1 MNLKSI
7 TGQLGFA
14 ALAAFVVCGCSRSP
28 KEPPIT
34 GKRTD
39 PAVEMR
45 PKWEAGS
52 RYVYRVD
59 STINMEVPRRN
70 NPSMMI
76 RAEVT
81 VGQDIAFTVTNV
93 TTDGGRSLEME
104 LLGVQMETA
113 ADDQVK
119 LSFDSGNSAYITDES
134 ALTERLQK
142 LVGLKMGFRL
152 SPDNKVSRVD
162 GTKELS
168 SRLSGSSNVKGV
180 AGGILNRFFST
191 QFFRELIEM
200 GMLPRDAVR
209 IGDKWKV
216 SRSVGGGMWG
226 TSALLDTTHT
236 LRGWQQH
243 DGTNCARID
252 FEGFFKTN
260 NPTNAA
266 AAPAATTNQSTV
278 RRVVQMANA
287 PNIEEGTLKGR
298 SWFEPGIAMPVDTIY
313 EQSITTKT
321 TTSRRP
327 RPRPGS
333 NIVDVT
339 QAQTSTNPPPVTN
352 APPPGPAVTITASTT
367 TRQYT
372 TFKLVEIGQGRAP
385 VTTETNAPVAPE

>member
-1 MNLKSI
+1 M
-7 TGQLGFA
+7 GQLGFA
-14 ALAAFVVCGCSRSP
+14 ALAAAFICGCSRSP

-45 PKWEAGS
+45 PKWEAGN
-52 RYVYRVD
+52 RYAYRVD
-59 STINMEVPRRN
+59 ATISMEVPRRN
-70 NPSMMI
+70 NPNVMI

-93 TTDGGRSLEME
+93 TADGARSLEME
-104 LLGVQMETA
+104 LLGVQMETS

-119 LSFDSGNSAYITDES
+119 VSFDSDNSAYITDEG

-142 LVGLKMGFRL
+142 LIGLKMGFRL

-191 QFFRELIEM
+191 QFFREIIEM
-200 GMLPRDAVR
+200 GMLPKDAVR
-209 IGDKWKV
+209 IGDKWTL
-216 SRSVGGGMWG
+216 SRPVGGGLWG

-236 LRGWQQH
+236 LRGWQEH

-252 FEGFFKTN
+252 FEGTFKTN
-260 NPTNAA
+260 NPTNAP
-266 AAPAATTNQSTV
+266 AAPATSTNQSGV
-278 RRVVQMANA
+278 RRVVQMAKA

-298 SWFEPGIAMPVDTIY
+298 SWFEPGIAMPVETIY
-313 EQSITTKT
+313 EQSITAKT

-333 NIVDVT
+333 NVVDVVRS
-339 QAQTSTNPPPVTN
+339 QGSTNPPPATN
-352 APPPGPAVTITASTT
+352 APPPEPAVPTTTSAT

-372 TFKLVEIGQGRAP
+372 TFKLVEIGQGRPPGTA
-385 VTTETNAPVAPE
+385 EKK